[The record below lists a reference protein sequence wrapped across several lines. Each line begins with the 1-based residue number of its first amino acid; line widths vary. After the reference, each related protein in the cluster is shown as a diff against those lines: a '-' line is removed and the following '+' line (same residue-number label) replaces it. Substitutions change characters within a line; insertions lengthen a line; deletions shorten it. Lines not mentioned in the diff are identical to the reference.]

1 MHEYALAQNIV
12 DTIRDQVTQRLETVR
27 EISVQVG
34 RFSGVVVDSLS
45 FGLQAILNEHKTG
58 ETAVHITEI
67 PSIAGCQ
74 CGVEY
79 EIIDMFQNCP
89 ACHSYNRE
97 IKSGTD
103 VILTSV
109 EVDEES

>member
-12 DTIRDQVTQRLETVR
+12 DTICDRVTRRLETVT

-45 FGLQAILNEHKTG
+45 FGLQTILSEHKKTD
-58 ETAVHITEI
+58 TAIHITEI
-67 PSIAGCQ
+67 PSIAECR

-79 EIIDMFQNCP
+79 EITDMFQNCP
-89 ACHSYNRE
+89 ACHSYDRN

-103 VILTSV
+103 VVLKSV
-109 EVDEES
+109 EVDED